1 MKYINRI
8 LAAVMTL
15 AAFAVAS
22 CQKESTVAK
31 AVLVSESYLTCPAEE
46 APDQFI
52 KVYAD
57 ADWVCD
63 APEWITVSPAS
74 GTGTMDVTLSFA
86 DNLRD
91 GAIDNPRKDTI
102 IFRGTTL
109 ASYAYLVIQQ
119 EGDKYRDLQ
128 QKDLTEIAA
137 EPNEAF
143 VYAKE
148 SQVVALATDGF
159 VVTDAQTTMF
169 VQSATLPEIGDKVT
183 FYGYV
188 GEINGLKV
196 VTRCEKLQTNS
207 NSAVTYPV
215 ENNVTATFDSYTSKA
230 VEYITLD
237 GVYEGGQLKVNDATT
252 NHCLLYNPIESLGLA
267 DLNGHK
273 ITVKGYHAGTVGS
286 TVYVIVVS
294 VVDNGVDEI
303 IYFSDNFDWVA
314 DLANEAGAG
323 DSMGAKGDNNAKN
336 AYTAVE
342 GFAELLASQG
352 YEDLFPTS
360 KTIYLQKNYL
370 KFSKGSNVN
379 GIKLPAVTYGG
390 TTNVVLTFD
399 WGVHVGGG
407 GPDKVNLVIEVEGN
421 GEVVESGF
429 DHTAGDWT
437 WQSQTVHINGV
448 DDNTRILIKPST
460 FVGEVSSG
468 YYRWYL
474 DNIKIVQ
481 GEGAAP
487 SVSKTYFEETWDWVA
502 PWADAYGSGD
512 AVGENDHSAKAPNV
526 YTQKSHL
533 AFDGTGYDNGGAG
546 VEGYTSFLEEFETR
560 GYVDLN
566 PDPQVMYTQKYYM
579 KFGKTNNHTGITL
592 PANEFEGATPVDVQ
606 VSFNWCAHMITTE
619 PYTYDKVQMV
629 IVVDGPGTCADS
641 GAAISNA
648 YDTKQ
653 TDGQMAWQDFSV
665 RVNGVTKDTRI
676 SIRPL
681 NWDKTDKDG
690 AEYKVQRWH
699 LDNIKIETAK

>member
-252 NHCLLYNPIESLGLA
+252 KHCLLYNPIESLGLA

-370 KFSKGSNVN
+370 KFSKGKNVN

-448 DDNTRILIKPST
+448 DDETRILIKPST
-460 FVGEVSSG
+460 FEGEESSG

-487 SVSKTYFEETWDWVA
+487 SVSKTLATFPFPYDTGFTGEDDGAGVKWNLTEGWLLSEEGDSKLSSHNADGSSLKFTYKYEASDDGGLTKDHVRVLATGMQKGGYWLFEVPVKDMPAGT
-502 PWADAYGSGD
+502 Y
-512 AVGENDHSAKAPNV
+512 NIKYKHSASATGPNYFLMEV
-526 YTQKSHL
+526 SVDGQTWLPAEEKTTTETYK
-533 AFDGTGYDNGGAG
+533 DGTGGREVTWTYALNKGGVNDANVACD
-546 VEGYTSFLEEFETR
+546 VE
-560 GYVDLN
+560 VDYSA
-566 PDPQVMYTQKYYM
+566 PA
-579 KFGKTNNHTGITL
+579 L
-592 PANEFEGATPVDVQ
+592 PGENKLYIRAKIADDMAYGATRALGTKGT
-606 VSFNWCAHMITTE
+606 NRIW
-619 PYTYDKVQMV
+619 
-629 IVVDGPGTCADS
+629 GPCE
-641 GAAISNA
+641 
-648 YDTKQ
+648 
-653 TDGQMAWQDFSV
+653 
-665 RVNGVTKDTRI
+665 VTFG
-676 SIRPL
+676 
-681 NWDKTDKDG
+681 N
-690 AEYKVQRWH
+690 
-699 LDNIKIETAK
+699 